1 MKKKGEF
8 KMTQAQKL
16 EIKKYHPDSQA
27 KMTGTLP
34 KISKAEPKTSVM
46 TVHNDQ
52 KLFGQMKGLGP
63 VNIGTDA
70 WKEAMLKQE
79 RINTYVNQLN
89 SNPRA
94 NNNSSRTSGFSK

>member
-1 MKKKGEF
+1 MPLSNLKKKEYKIGP
-8 KMTQAQKL
+8 QQKI
-16 EIKKYHPDSQA
+16 EIKKYMPDNQA
-27 KMTGTLP
+27 KVTGTLP
-34 KISKAEPKTSVM
+34 KISSKVEPKTSVM

-79 RINTYVNQLN
+79 RINSYVN
-89 SNPRA
+89 
-94 NNNSSRTSGFSK
+94 